1 MRLKLNR
8 IQFTEKSTIGE
19 LWVDDD
25 PDRFCF
31 TLEDRVRPAG
41 VKVAGSTAI
50 PAGEYEVIINW
61 SKRFQR
67 PMPLLLDVPNFE
79 GIRIHS
85 GNTEADTEGCILVG
99 FNRAPDFV
107 GNSKMA
113 FDVLF
118 ARISEAISRKEEIKI
133 GIYPNFCKK

>member
-1 MRLKLNR
+1 
-8 IQFTEKSTIGE
+8 
-19 LWVDDD
+19 
-25 PDRFCF
+25 
-31 TLEDRVRPAG
+31 
-41 VKVAGSTAI
+41 
-50 PAGEYEVIINW
+50 
-61 SKRFQR
+61 
-67 PMPLLLDVPNFE
+67 MPLLLDVPNFE